1 MKVIKKI
8 LQTLL
13 ISRKRLF
20 FFLSLILLT
29 SMFTLPFWGS
39 DTGYTASFFS
49 VTSDNE
55 PLKEVLAKIS
65 KSTGYKIEIT
75 KGWDDKT
82 LTVNLR
88 KIDLEKGLR
97 EIMRIMGGPNY
108 SLIIN
113 ESGKKVEIRI
123 FDNNL
128 AEQKKSSGAYVGT
141 KANFHKRGESAY
153 GRALVDVSSKR
164 AEHQEEASKVDI
176 APPVVDI
183 APPEIEILP
192 PD

>member
-1 MKVIKKI
+1 MKDIKKTI
-8 LQTLL
+8 QTLF
-13 ISRKRLF
+13 ISRKGLF
-20 FFLSLILLT
+20 VFLCLILLT
-29 SMFTLPFWGS
+29 TMLPLPFWGS
-39 DTGYTASFFS
+39 DPGYTASFFS

-55 PLKEVLAKIS
+55 PLKEVLARIS
-65 KSTGYKIEIT
+65 KTTGYKIEIT

-141 KANFHKRGESAY
+141 NNDFRRRSRVAAEGAMT
-153 GRALVDVSSKR
+153 DVSRGVEKP
-164 AEHQEEASKVDI
+164 EE
-176 APPVVDI
+176 
-183 APPEIEILP
+183 PPEIEITP
-192 PD
+192 PEIEVVNPDIDAMRRPD

>member
-1 MKVIKKI
+1 MKDIKETI
-8 LQTLL
+8 QTLF
-13 ISRKRLF
+13 ISRKSLF
-20 FFLSLILLT
+20 VFLCLMLLT
-29 SMFTLPFWGS
+29 SIVPLPFWGS
-39 DTGYTASFFS
+39 DTGYTAPFFS
-49 VTSDNE
+49 LTSDNE

-82 LTVNLR
+82 LTVDLR
-88 KIDLEKGLR
+88 KVDLEKGLR

-123 FDNNL
+123 FDNIL

-141 KANFHKRGESAY
+141 NNDFRRRSRVAAEGAM
-153 GRALVDVSSKR
+153 VDVSRGVEKP
-164 AEHQEEASKVDI
+164 EE
-176 APPVVDI
+176 
-183 APPEIEILP
+183 PPEIEVVN
-192 PD
+192 PDIDAMRRPE